1 MDHPDTASLHQLFDL
16 RNFMYMKRLEA
27 LPKECIANM
36 YRDFV
41 APARRESKADMVTAL
56 LSHAG
61 KSNFLAAI
69 EREEDY
75 ARRVKQALKDGLA
88 KPKF

>member
-1 MDHPDTASLHQLFDL
+1 
-16 RNFMYMKRLEA
+16 MYKDRLEA

-41 APARRESKADMVTAL
+41 APARRESKADMVTVL
-56 LSHAG
+56 LSHSG
-61 KSNFLAAI
+61 KSNFLDAI

-75 ARRVKQALKDGLA
+75 ARRVKQALKDEQV